1 MSAGAWTFSLVN
13 VIFLGAAGTAWAV
26 AALTCRGRGQ
36 APSWKAAAA
45 AFAVLALLTAVFDNL
60 MISAG
65 LFDYDTSKRL
75 GLVLYR
81 APIEDFGYPLAAV
94 VLLPA
99 LWHLLQG
106 RTQRRAATGERATG
120 SRLWQVVLAS
130 RPLSWVNTAF
140 PFAAAYLFTTREVD
154 ARLLVGTAFFLIPY
168 NLLMYGVNDVF
179 DYESD
184 RRNPRKGG
192 AEGALL
198 DKGLHRL
205 TLVCAI
211 VVPLP
216 FVIWLVALGSLRAAL
231 VLLVVL
237 FAVVA
242 YSAPRLRFKERPVLD
257 SATSSTHFVGPALY
271 GFVLAGAQLGPAH
284 ALILGAFFC
293 WGMASQAFGAVQDVT
308 ADRAGGLA
316 SVATVFGAARTVRL
330 ALTLWTL
337 AAVLLL
343 LTPWPGPVAA
353 VLVVPYM
360 ALAWPYR
367 TVSDEHSEQANAGW
381 RRFLGANYAVGAA
394 LTQLLIGLWQL
405 NA

>member
-1 MSAGAWTFSLVN
+1 MDVGSLTFSLVN
-13 VIFLGAAGTAWAV
+13 FVFLGVAATGWAV
-26 AALTCRGRGQ
+26 AYFAPRNRFD
-36 APSWKAAAA
+36 APSWRAAAC
-45 AFAVLALLTAVFDNL
+45 AFAVLAVLTAVFDNV

-75 GLVLYR
+75 GIVLYR
-81 APIEDFGYPLAAV
+81 APIEDFAYPLAAV

-99 LWHLLQG
+99 LWHLLRRPRAPTAKGG
-106 RTQRRAATGERATG
+106 RAPR
-120 SRLWQVVLAS
+120 SSVLQVVLAS

-140 PFAAAYLFTTREVD
+140 PFAAAYLFTAREVD
-154 ARLLVGTAFFLIPY
+154 ARLIVGTLFFLIPY

-198 DKGLHRL
+198 EEGLHRL
-205 TLVCAI
+205 TLLSATL
-211 VVPLP
+211 VPLP
-216 FVIWLVALGSLRAAL
+216 FLVWLLVMGSLSAGV
-231 VLLVVL
+231 VLLVVV

-257 SATSSTHFVGPALY
+257 AATSSTHFAGPALY
-271 GFVLAGAQLGPAH
+271 GFVLAGASLGTAH

-330 ALTLWTL
+330 ALTLWSL
-337 AAVLLL
+337 AAALLL
-343 LTPWPGPVAA
+343 LSPWPGPVAA

-367 TVSDEHSEQANAGW
+367 HVTDEQSEQANAGW

-394 LTQLLIGLWQL
+394 LSQLLIGLWQL
-405 NA
+405 SA

>member
-1 MSAGAWTFSLVN
+1 MGVGSLTFSLVN
-13 VIFLGAAGTAWAV
+13 VVFLGAAAFGWAV
-26 AALTCRGRGQ
+26 AYFSARDRKSV
-36 APSWKAAAA
+36 PSWRAAAS
-45 AFAVLALLTAVFDNL
+45 AFAVLAVLTALFDNV
-60 MISAG
+60 MIGAG
-65 LFDYDTSKRL
+65 LFDYDTTKRL
-75 GLVLYR
+75 GILLYR
-81 APIEDFGYPLAAV
+81 APIEDFAYPLAAT

-99 LWHLLQG
+99 LWHLLRRP
-106 RTQRRAATGERATG
+106 RTPVAKGGSAPRSRAI
-120 SRLWQVVLAS
+120 QVVLAS

-140 PFAAAYLFTTREVD
+140 PFAAAYLFTAREVD
-154 ARLLVGTAFFLIPY
+154 ARLIVGTLFFLIPY

-198 DKGLHRL
+198 EEGLHRL
-205 TLVCAI
+205 TLLSAI
-211 VVPLP
+211 LVPLP
-216 FVIWLVALGSLRAAL
+216 FVVWLLAVGSFPAAV

-257 SATSSTHFVGPALY
+257 SATSSTHFAGPALY
-271 GFVLAGAQLGPAH
+271 GFVLAGASLGTTH

-293 WGMASQAFGAVQDVT
+293 WGMASQAFGAVQDVS

-330 ALTLWTL
+330 ALTLWSV
-337 AAVLLL
+337 AAGLLL
-343 LTPWPGPVAA
+343 LSPWPGPVAA

-367 TVSDEHSEQANAGW
+367 HVTDEQSEQANTGW

-394 LTQLLIGLWQL
+394 LSQLLIGLWQL
-405 NA
+405 SA